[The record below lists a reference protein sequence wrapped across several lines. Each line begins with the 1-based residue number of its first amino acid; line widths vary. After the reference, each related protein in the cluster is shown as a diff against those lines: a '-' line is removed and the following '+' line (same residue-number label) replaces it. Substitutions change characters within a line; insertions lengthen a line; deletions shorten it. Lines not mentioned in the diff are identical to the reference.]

1 MKKICITGIL
11 VLLVFS
17 NIVIA
22 QEKQPPFW
30 NDIQRFKQ
38 KDSVSAPPKNAI
50 LFIGSSSFTMWQKVQ
65 NDFPSYT
72 IINRGFGGSTLL
84 DQLRYVNDIVYP
96 YRPKQVV
103 IYCGEN
109 DLAASDTVSGE
120 EVARRFTSLFEL
132 IRKKFP
138 RAKITYVSMKPSPSR
153 HLLLAKMI
161 RGNELIKKFLASKK
175 RTSYV
180 DVYREMIDD
189 EGKPRTDIFL
199 KDNLHMNES
208 GYAIWKRLIEPHLLK
223 K

>member
-1 MKKICITGIL
+1 MKKVFFTGIL
-11 VLLVFS
+11 ALLVFS
-17 NIVIA
+17 NLVTA
-22 QEKQPPFW
+22 QEKLPPFW

-38 KDSVSAPPKNAI
+38 RDSVSAPSQNAI

-65 NDFPSYT
+65 NDFPGYI

-84 DQLRYVNDIVYP
+84 DQLRYINDIVYP
-96 YRPKQVV
+96 YKPRQVV

-120 EVARRFTSLFEL
+120 EVAGRFISLFDL

-138 RAKITYVSMKPSPSR
+138 KAKITYVSMKPSPSR
-153 HLLLAKMI
+153 HLLLGKMM

-199 KDNLHMNES
+199 KDNLHMNED